1 MSVGTNRTQLVL
13 LGVFVVM
20 VLGLFGYLALRVG
33 SVRTSDGV
41 EVDVV
46 FDDAQGLI
54 ENGSVKI
61 AGITVGS
68 ITKLKVEGKKAR
80 ISLVLEPEANVRN
93 DVRATIKAK
102 SLLGEKFIELQP
114 EGETAPLLKT
124 GDLITNSYVSAEL
137 PDLASQIGPLL
148 AKINPDDVSRMVRVI
163 SRVLENS
170 EEDIPKAVESLTNI
184 AINVDGLVQ
193 RNGPKVEQ
201 IIDATRDTVV
211 TNGPKLNKL
220 VDTTQRTMD
229 NANRL
234 LEDNGPKL
242 SKFTDQ
248 LSKVDME
255 GINKMVSEAPA
266 TFAQATQVVTKVN
279 VLLDGFEGLSW
290 FEMKKLLRDDG
301 LNFRFGERDDEE
313 READRAQWGS
323 GAERKKA
330 KMTPAVETTPAN

>member
-1 MSVGTNRTQLVL
+1 MSAGTNRTQLVL
-13 LGVFVVM
+13 LGVFVII
-20 VLGLFGYLALRVG
+20 VLALFGYLALRVG

-61 AGITVGS
+61 AGIAVGA
-68 ITKLKVEGKKAR
+68 ITKLRVDGKQAR
-80 ISLVLEPEANVRN
+80 ITLALDPEANVRS

-114 EGETAPLLKT
+114 ESTTAPLLKN
-124 GDLITNSYVSAEL
+124 GDTITNSYVSAEL

-170 EEDIPKAVESLTNI
+170 EQDIPKAVESLSNI

-193 RNGPKVEQ
+193 RNGPKVEK
-201 IIDATRDTVV
+201 IIDVTYDTIS
-211 TNGPKLNKL
+211 TSGPKLNKL

-301 LNFRFGERDDEE
+301 LNFRFSERSEE
-313 READRAQWGS
+313 DQAADRALWGN
-323 GAERKKA
+323 GADRQKA
-330 KMTPAVETTPAN
+330 KATPAVAPAN

>member
-13 LGVFVVM
+13 LGVFVVI

-41 EVDVV
+41 EVDVL

-61 AGITVGS
+61 AGISVGA

-80 ISLVLEPEANVRN
+80 VSLVLDPESNVRT

-114 EGETAPLLKT
+114 ESETAPLLKT
-124 GDLITNSYVSAEL
+124 GDTITNSYVSAEL

-170 EEDIPKAVESLTNI
+170 EESIPKAVESLGNI

-193 RNGPKVEQ
+193 RNGPKIEK
-201 IIDATRDTVV
+201 IIDVTYDTIS
-211 TNGPKLNKL
+211 TSGPKLNKL

-229 NANRL
+229 NANSL

-255 GINKMVSEAPA
+255 GINKMIGEAPA

-279 VLLDGFEGLSW
+279 TLLDGFEGLSW
-290 FEMKKLLRDDG
+290 YEMKNLIRDEG
-301 LNFRFGERDDEE
+301 INVRLTERSDDDKEE
-313 READRAQWGS
+313 DRAKWGTPT
-323 GAERKKA
+323 ERKGKV
-330 KMTPAVETTPAN
+330 TPAVSTTPAN

>member
-1 MSVGTNRTQLVL
+1 MSAGTNRTQLVL
-13 LGVFVVM
+13 LGVFVII

-61 AGITVGS
+61 AGIGVGS
-68 ITKLKVEGKKAR
+68 ITKLRVDGKKAR
-80 ISLVLEPEANVRN
+80 VSLALDPEANVRS

-114 EGETAPLLKT
+114 ESETAPLLQN
-124 GDLITNSYVSAEL
+124 GDTITNSYVSAEL

-170 EEDIPKAVESLTNI
+170 EEDIPKAVESLSNI

-193 RNGPKVEQ
+193 RNGPKIEK
-201 IIDATRDTVV
+201 IIDVTYDTIS
-211 TNGPKLNKL
+211 TSGPKLNKL

-229 NANRL
+229 NANHL

-248 LSKVDME
+248 LSKFDME
-255 GINKMVSEAPA
+255 GINKMIGEVPH
-266 TFAQATQVVTKVN
+266 TFAEASKVVTKVN
-279 VLLDGFEGLSW
+279 VLLDGFEGLNW
-290 FEMKKLLRDDG
+290 YEMKNLIRDEG
-301 LNFRFGERDDEE
+301 INVRMTERSDEDKAE
-313 READRAQWGS
+313 DRAKWGSPADR
-323 GAERKKA
+323 KA
-330 KMTPAVETTPAN
+330 KVTPAVATPSN